1 MGAKN
6 FWKALLGIGLVAG
19 ITLQGCGGKK
29 EEGNRGAAGS
39 GRPSVLRVTLNPS
52 EPRVGDRI
60 SARPEIAT
68 GSGQNFTLTYHWT
81 RNGIPLTGIQGKD
94 LETKDFKKG
103 ERIGLTIVPQD
114 SAGEGSAFK
123 VPEFQLKNQ
132 RPNVA
137 KLTLNPSPPT
147 AGQELQAVGTGEDN
161 DGDAVTLQYQW
172 LRNGQVL
179 GEVKGATIPAGLLKR
194 GDQVEVRVT
203 PSDGAEA
210 GPERAIGPLKV
221 RGRPPDIRSQPPT
234 DGFSGGVFSYKV
246 IATEPDGERITFS
259 LTQGPQGMVIGSAN
273 GVLQWSLPSERG
285 GAYPVTIK
293 VTDEDGD
300 WVDQSFVIRY

>member
-1 MGAKN
+1 MGAKSSR
-6 FWKALLGIGLVAG
+6 KALLGIGLVLG

-29 EEGNRGAAGS
+29 EEGNRGAAGAD
-39 GRPSVLRVTLNPS
+39 RPSVLRVTLTPS
-52 EPRVGDRI
+52 EPRVGENV
-60 SARPEIAT
+60 SANPEIVA
-68 GSGQNFTLTYHWT
+68 GSGQKFTLTYRWT
-81 RNGIPLTGIQGKD
+81 RNGNPLAGTQGKN

-103 ERIGLTIVPQD
+103 DRIGLTVVPQD

-147 AGQELQAVGTGEDN
+147 AGQELRAVATGEDS
-161 DGDAVTLQYQW
+161 DGDAVSLQYQW
-172 LRNGQVL
+172 IRNGQVL
-179 GEVKGATIPAGLLKR
+179 GEVKGSAIPAGLLKR

-210 GPERAIGPLKV
+210 GSERTLGPLKV
-221 RGRPPDIRSQPPT
+221 LGRPPEIRSQPPT

-246 IATEPDGERITFS
+246 IATEPDGGRITFS
-259 LTQGPQGMVIGSAN
+259 LTQGPQGMVVGSAN
-273 GVLQWSLPSERG
+273 GVLQWTLPSERG
-285 GAYPVTIK
+285 GTYPVTIK

-300 WVDQSFVIRY
+300 WVDQSFTIRY